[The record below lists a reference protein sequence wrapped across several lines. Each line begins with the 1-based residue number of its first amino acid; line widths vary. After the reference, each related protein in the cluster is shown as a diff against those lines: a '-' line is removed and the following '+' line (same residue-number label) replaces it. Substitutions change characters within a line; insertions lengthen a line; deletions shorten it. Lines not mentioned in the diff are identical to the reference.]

1 MHSSTLKA
9 AVLAIGLGAMG
20 SAPAAAA
27 VAPAPASVPGKAS
40 IIQVAAM
47 GALGTSGQSLAQSP
61 VELAQ
66 RRGRGGVGRGFRGGR
81 SFRGGRGIRGGR
93 SFRGRAFRGGRSFRG
108 RAFRGGRGFR
118 GSRFYR
124 GGRYYGRGWRSGRRW
139 YGGRWIGPAIVAGTA
154 ALIIGGSIAESRASY
169 GDRWERCAD
178 RFRSFRW
185 SDGTYQ
191 PYGDNPRRLCPYL
204 RR

>member
-1 MHSSTLKA
+1 LKSLTFKA
-9 AVLAIGLGAMG
+9 AVLAIGLGAIG
-20 SAPAAAA
+20 STSSMAA
-27 VAPAPASVPGKAS
+27 VAPAPAVSQNSAS
-40 IIQVAAM
+40 AIRVAAM
-47 GALGTSGQSLAQSP
+47 GTLGASGQSLAQSP
-61 VELAQ
+61 VQLAQ
-66 RRGRGGVGRGFRGGR
+66 RRGQIGRGFRGPR
-81 SFRGGRGIRGGR
+81 TST
-93 SFRGRAFRGGRSFRG
+93 
-108 RAFRGGRGFR
+108 GRGFR
-118 GSRFYR
+118 GNRGWNRGWRGGRYYR
-124 GGRYYGRGWRSGRRW
+124 GGGRYYGRGWRSGRRW

-154 ALIIGGSIAESRASY
+154 ALLIGGSIAESRASY

>member
-1 MHSSTLKA
+1 MHSLTLKA
-9 AVLAIGLGAMG
+9 AVLAIGLGAIG
-20 SAPAAAA
+20 SAPATAA
-27 VAPAPASVPGKAS
+27 VAPVPSS
-40 IIQVAAM
+40 IPNQAHLIRVAAM
-47 GALGTSGQSLAQSP
+47 GTLGASGQSLAQSP

-66 RRGRGGVGRGFRGGR
+66 RRGRGGIGRGFRGGR
-81 SFRGGRGIRGGR
+81 SGF
-93 SFRGRAFRGGRSFRG
+93 
-108 RAFRGGRGFR
+108 GRGFR
-118 GSRFYR
+118 SGRTFGGRGWRGGRALR
-124 GGRYYGRGWRSGRRW
+124 GGRYYGRGWRGGRRW

-154 ALIIGGSIAESRASY
+154 ALIIGGSIAESRAGY

>member
-9 AVLAIGLGAMG
+9 AVLAVGLGAIG
-20 SAPAAAA
+20 IAPAAAA
-27 VAPAPASVPGKAS
+27 VVPAPSLIPYKANM
-40 IIQVAAM
+40 IRVAAVGGL
-47 GALGTSGQSLAQSP
+47 GASGQSVAKSP

-66 RRGRGGVGRGFRGGR
+66 MRGRGFRGGR
-81 SFRGGRGIRGGR
+81 SFGGRGWRGGR
-93 SFRGRAFRGGRSFRG
+93 AW
-108 RAFRGGRGFR
+108 
-118 GSRFYR
+118 R
-124 GGRYYGRGWRSGRRW
+124 GGRYYGRGWRGGRRW

-154 ALIIGGSIAESRASY
+154 ALILGGSIAESRSRY

>member
-1 MHSSTLKA
+1 LHSLTLKA
-9 AVLAIGLGAMG
+9 AVLAIAMG
-20 SAPAAAA
+20 ALGSVPAAAA
-27 VAPAPASVPGKAS
+27 VAPAPSANPGKS
-40 IIQVAAM
+40 SMIRVAAM
-47 GALGTSGQSLAQSP
+47 GTLGANGQSLAKSP

-66 RRGRGGVGRGFRGGR
+66 RRGRGFRGGR
-81 SFRGGRGIRGGR
+81 NFRGRAWRGGRGWRGGR
-93 SFRGRAFRGGRSFRG
+93 HYGRRWRGGRRW
-108 RAFRGGRGFR
+108 
-118 GSRFYR
+118 Y
-124 GGRYYGRGWRSGRRW
+124 GWRGGRRW

>member
-1 MHSSTLKA
+1 LNSSTLKA
-9 AVLAIGLGAMG
+9 AVLAIGLGAIG
-20 SAPAAAA
+20 SIPAAAA
-27 VAPAPASVPGKAS
+27 VVPTPSDIPNKAS
-40 IIQVAAM
+40 MIRVAGM
-47 GALGTSGQSLAQSP
+47 GSLATSSHKLAQSP

-66 RRGRGGVGRGFRGGR
+66 RRGRVGRGFRGPRSFGGRGFRGGR
-81 SFRGGRGIRGGR
+81 AWRGGRH
-93 SFRGRAFRGGRSFRG
+93 
-108 RAFRGGRGFR
+108 
-118 GSRFYR
+118 YR

-154 ALIIGGSIAESRASY
+154 ALLIGGSIAQSQSLYE
-169 GDRWERCAD
+169 DRWERCAD

-191 PYGDNPRRLCPYL
+191 PYGDTPRRLCPYL

>member
-1 MHSSTLKA
+1 LTLKA
-9 AVLAIGLGAMG
+9 AVLAIAMG
-20 SAPAAAA
+20 ALGSVPATAA
-27 VAPAPASVPGKAS
+27 VAPASSVNPGTPGV
-40 IIQVAAM
+40 IRIAAM
-47 GALGTSGQSLAQSP
+47 GTLGATGQSLAKSP

-66 RRGRGGVGRGFRGGR
+66 RRGRGGIGRGFRGGR
-81 SFRGGRGIRGGR
+81 SFGGRGW
-93 SFRGRAFRGGRSFRG
+93 
-108 RAFRGGRGFR
+108 
-118 GSRFYR
+118 R

-154 ALIIGGSIAESRASY
+154 ALIIGGSIAESQELY
-169 GDRWERCAD
+169 EDRWEQCAD
-178 RFRSFRW
+178 QFRSFRW

>member
-1 MHSSTLKA
+1 MHSLTLKA

-20 SAPAAAA
+20 SAPAVAA
-27 VAPAPASVPGKAS
+27 VAPAPASLPYKANM
-40 IIQVAAM
+40 IQVAAM
-47 GALGTSGQSLAQSP
+47 GTLGTSGQSLAQSP

-66 RRGRGGVGRGFRGGR
+66 KRGRGRI
-81 SFRGGRGIRGGR
+81 GRGIRGGR
-93 SFRGRAFRGGRSFRG
+93 SFRGRAFRGGR
-108 RAFRGGRGFR
+108 AWRGGRHYGR
-118 GSRFYR
+118 RWR
-124 GGRYYGRGWRSGRRW
+124 GGRRSYGWRGGRRW

>member
-9 AVLAIGLGAMG
+9 AVLAIGLGAFG

-27 VAPAPASVPGKAS
+27 VAPSPASVPKS
-40 IIQVAAM
+40 TMIQVAAM

-61 VELAQ
+61 VELVQ
-66 RRGRGGVGRGFRGGR
+66 RRGRGGIGRGF
-81 SFRGGRGIRGGR
+81 RGGR

-108 RAFRGGRGFR
+108 RAFRGGRAWR
-118 GSRFYR
+118 GGRFYR